1 MRENDTKAIA
11 AIRRE
16 TAVCKGFQRFP
27 CLEAR

>member
-11 AIRRE
+11 VMRRE
-16 TAVCKGFQRFP
+16 AAVYKGFQRFP

>member
-16 TAVCKGFQRFP
+16 TAVYKGFQRFP